1 MADWKF
7 HRRQGLCVNCG
18 SEFTVGETVFSLLQ
32 MDGEEMLRGDLC
44 SGCFDRRDEAQDLVW
59 WRTQHAESKGGLKL
73 DFDAILGLFKSL
85 DKKEGNAPL
94 DLRFLLGLLL
104 VRHRKL
110 KLVGVRSRG
119 QTEFLQLRKPRTQ
132 TVFEVQ
138 TRELEE
144 ERRRKLTA
152 ALGELMDPTAE
163 GGLTD
168 LLSEPEGVEG
178 AQPE

>member
-7 HRRQGLCVNCG
+7 HRRQGLCVSCG
-18 SEFTVGETVFSLLQ
+18 AEFTVGETVFSLLKI
-32 MDGEEMLRGDLC
+32 EEEDLQRGDLC
-44 SGCFDRRDEAQDLVW
+44 SGCFDRRDEAKDLVW
-59 WRTQHAESKGGLKL
+59 WRTQHAEAKGGIKL
-73 DFDAILGLFKSL
+73 DFDAILALFKTL
-85 DKKEGNAPL
+85 EQKPGEAPL

-119 QTEFLQLRKPRTQ
+119 KKEFLQLRKPRTQ
-132 TVFEVQ
+132 IVFEVQ
-138 TRELEE
+138 TRELED

-163 GGLTD
+163 GGLND
-168 LLSEPEGVEG
+168 LLKEPEQVEG
-178 AQPE
+178 S

>member
-7 HRRQGLCVNCG
+7 HRRQGLCVSCG
-18 SEFTVGETVFSLLQ
+18 AEFTVGETVFSLLQ
-32 MDGEEMLRGDLC
+32 IEAEELQRGDLC
-44 SGCFDRRDEAQDLVW
+44 SGCFDRRNEAQDLVW
-59 WRTQHAESKGGLKL
+59 WRTQHAEAKGGIKL
-73 DFDAILGLFKSL
+73 DFDAILVLMKTLGE
-85 DKKEGNAPL
+85 KEGDAPL

-119 QTEFLQLRKPRTQ
+119 QNEFLQLRKPRTQ

-138 TRELEE
+138 TRELAA
-144 ERRRKLTA
+144 ERRQKLTA

-163 GGLTD
+163 GGLAD
-168 LLSEPEGVEG
+168 LLKDQEEVESS
-178 AQPE
+178 

>member
-32 MDGEEMLRGDLC
+32 IEADELQRGDLC
-44 SGCFDRRDEAQDLVW
+44 SGCFDRREESADLVW
-59 WRTQHAESKGGLKL
+59 WRTTHAEAKGGLKL
-73 DFDAILGLFKSL
+73 DFDAILALFQTL
-85 DKKEGNAPL
+85 EKKDGDAPL

-119 QTEFLQLRKPRTQ
+119 TKEFLQLRKPRTQ
-132 TVFEVQ
+132 TVYEVQ

-163 GGLTD
+163 GALTD
-168 LLSEPEGVEG
+168 LLSEPKEVEG
-178 AQPE
+178 A